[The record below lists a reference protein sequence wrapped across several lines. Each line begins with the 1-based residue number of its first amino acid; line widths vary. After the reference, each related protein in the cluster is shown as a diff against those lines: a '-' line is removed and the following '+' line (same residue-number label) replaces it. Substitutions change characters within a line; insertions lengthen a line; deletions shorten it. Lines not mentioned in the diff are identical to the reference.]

1 MNIKMPF
8 GMKEMDVIARAIA
21 VAGSVKDSMTP
32 SKPSESESVLLQ
44 EIKKFKDKIHNK
56 NAEIFKL
63 GQRIKDLEQTLT
75 ITEELRKEAEMKLCK
90 EGIE

>member
-63 GQRIKDLEQTLT
+63 RQRIKDLEQTLT